1 MVGVGLRQYPTSK
14 GCPSAARLLVTRYA
28 GGVAMPRAS
37 RVHGASI
44 VGLALAAVVLA
55 IAAPAFADSPFDGSW
70 KQGPLREDFTVQQ
83 WLAGCGP
90 APQSG
95 SSGGGETIKITQE
108 GDELSFV
115 GGGRVFKTNG
125 CYDQIPSLVRS
136 THQRDA
142 SGRSWRTNCTTPE
155 GDPRRALLQ
164 TLVAATSDS
173 HIDVVETGRYEV
185 ILAEG
190 RCIADIRRSRGFDLI
205 KRDGADPAP
214 TAAPVVAPT
223 AAPTPDKPVAPRVD
237 CSQPGEAAR
246 LEVRPSR
253 KLLRT
258 GESFSFRGVVVD
270 AQGCATGQN
279 VSFALANADDT
290 SKLTVEP
297 GGKVTVSSGA
307 ALGSAELV
315 ATAAGKSTRVTV
327 EVTSPSQYDE
337 LLARSGLNAK
347 GENENAA
354 ITIIATQTI
363 GGGEARA
370 EDSGARRRLVFAGIV
385 AALAVALLVVW
396 LVVFRRSKRAKKLE
410 AELEERHA
418 ERVRVAEAKRRAQ
431 REKYESEL
439 SAHEASRKAASE
451 AVMSARAAAPAV
463 PVAGQGASPGASAE
477 ALICSACK
485 REYPPGS
492 LFCPHDGNR
501 LQPAS
506 EARSISAGSI
516 CPACKRGFEPGKKV
530 CPFDGEEL
538 IPYAAQASQATAKD
552 RPAGHA
558 KICPTCGGRFEGG
571 AAFCGKDGTALVLL
585 N

>member
-1 MVGVGLRQYPTSK
+1 MRAPRGFLMKKASLLLAMSLFVGVAIMGAE
-14 GCPSAARLLVTRYA
+14 GSAR
-28 GGVAMPRAS
+28 
-37 RVHGASI
+37 
-44 VGLALAAVVLA
+44 
-55 IAAPAFADSPFDGSW
+55 ADSPFDGSW
-70 KQGPLREDFTVQQ
+70 RQGPLREDFTVQQ

-95 SSGGGETIKITQE
+95 SSGGGETVKVTQE

-115 GGGRVFKTNG
+115 GGGRVYKTNA
-125 CYDQIPSLVRS
+125 CYDQIPTLVRS

-142 SGRSWRTNCTTPE
+142 SGRSWRTNCTTPD
-155 GDPRRALLQ
+155 GDPRRTLLQ
-164 TLVAATSDS
+164 TLVVATSDS
-173 HIDVVETGRYEV
+173 HIDVIETGRYEV
-185 ILAEG
+185 ILSDG
-190 RCIADIRRSRGFDLI
+190 RCIADVRRSRGFDLI
-205 KRDGADPAP
+205 KRDGADPVPSAAP
-214 TAAPVVAPT
+214 AVTAAPVPTVEKPAP
-223 AAPTPDKPVAPRVD
+223 PRVD
-237 CSQPGEAAR
+237 CSSPGEPAR

-258 GESFSFRGVVVD
+258 GESFAFRGVVVD
-270 AQGCATGQN
+270 GQGCGTGQN
-279 VSFALANADDT
+279 VTFALANAAD
-290 SKLTVEP
+290 SNKLTVEP
-297 GGKVTVSSGA
+297 SGRVSISAGA
-307 ALGSAELV
+307 TLGTAELI
-315 ATAAGKSTRVTV
+315 ASAAGKSTRVTV

-337 LLARSGLNAK
+337 LLARSGLNSK

-370 EDSGARRRLVFAGIV
+370 EDSGAKRRLVFGAIV
-385 AALAVALLVVW
+385 GGLALALSIVW
-396 LVVFRRSKRAKKLE
+396 FVVFQRSKRAKKLE

-418 ERVRVAEAKRRAQ
+418 ERVRIAEGRRKAQ
-431 REKYESEL
+431 RDKYESDL
-439 SAHEASRKAASE
+439 QAHEASKKAASE
-451 AVMSARAAAPAV
+451 ALAKQS
-463 PVAGQGASPGASAE
+463 SPPGPIQE
-477 ALICSACK
+477 VLTCSACK

-506 EARSISAGSI
+506 EAKSLSAGSI
-516 CPACKRGFEPGKKV
+516 CPACKRGFDPGKKV

-538 IPYAAQASQATAKD
+538 IPYAAQAAQAGASD
-552 RPAGHA
+552 RPAHA

>member
-1 MVGVGLRQYPTSK
+1 MGF
-14 GCPSAARLLVTRYA
+14 LL
-28 GGVAMPRAS
+28 
-37 RVHGASI
+37 
-44 VGLALAAVVLA
+44 LA
-55 IAAPAFADSPFDGSW
+55 IAAPASADSPFDGSW
-70 KQGPLREDFTVQQ
+70 KQGPLREEFTVQQ
-83 WLAGCGP
+83 WLSGCGP

-155 GDPRRALLQ
+155 GDPRRTLLQ

-185 ILAEG
+185 ALAEG
-190 RCIADIRRSRGFDLI
+190 HCIADVRRSRSFDLI
-205 KRDGADPAP
+205 KRDGADPVP

-223 AAPTPDKPVAPRVD
+223 AAPTADKPPPAPKVD

-258 GESFSFRGVVVD
+258 GESFAFRGVVVD
-270 AQGCATGQN
+270 VQGCATGQN
-279 VSFALANADDT
+279 VSFSLANADDKT
-290 SKLTVEP
+290 KLTVEP
-297 GGKVTVSSGA
+297 GGKVTVADSA
-307 ALGSAELV
+307 ALGTVDLV
-315 ATAAGKSTRVTV
+315 ATAVGAAGKSTRVTV
-327 EVTSPSQYDE
+327 ELTSPSQYDE

-354 ITIIATQTI
+354 ITIIATQSI

-370 EDSGARRRLVFAGIV
+370 EDGAGKRRLVFAGIV
-385 AALAVALLVVW
+385 AALAIALSVVW

-439 SAHEASRKAASE
+439 SAHEASKKAASE
-451 AVMSARAAAPAV
+451 AVLKARAAAPAIAA
-463 PVAGQGASPGASAE
+463 PAAGPGQAGASPEG
-477 ALICSACK
+477 LVCSACK

-501 LQPAS
+501 LQAAS
-506 EARSISAGSI
+506 EARSLSTGSI
-516 CPACKRGFEPGKKV
+516 CPACKRGFDPGKKV
-530 CPFDGEEL
+530 CPIDGEEL
-538 IPYAAQASQATAKD
+538 IPYAAQAAQAGAKD
-552 RPAGHA
+552 RPGHA

>member
-1 MVGVGLRQYPTSK
+1 MKL
-14 GCPSAARLLVTRYA
+14 
-28 GGVAMPRAS
+28 
-37 RVHGASI
+37 ASI
-44 VGLALAAVVLA
+44 ARVVSLVLGFPHAPPRFRPATLRVAALIIPIGVVTLGAVGTAA
-55 IAAPAFADSPFDGSW
+55 ADSPFDGSW
-70 KQGPLREDFTVQQ
+70 KQGPLREDFTVQL

-90 APQSG
+90 APQSS

-155 GDPRRALLQ
+155 GDPRRTLLQ

-173 HIDVVETGRYEV
+173 HIEVSETGRYEV
-185 ILAEG
+185 VLAEG
-190 RCIADIRRSRGFDLI
+190 RCIADVRRSRGFDLI
-205 KRDGADPAP
+205 KRDGADPVA
-214 TAAPVVAPT
+214 TAAPVAVPT
-223 AAPTPDKPVAPRVD
+223 AAPTAAKPEKTSPPRVD
-237 CSQPGEAAR
+237 CSQPGEPAR

-258 GESFSFRGVVVD
+258 GESFAFRGVVVD
-270 AQGCATGQN
+270 VQGCATGQN
-279 VSFALANADDT
+279 VTFALANADDK

-297 GGKVTVSSGA
+297 TGKVNVSQTA
-307 ALGSAELV
+307 ALGTADLV

-337 LLARSGLNAK
+337 LLARSGLNAS

-370 EDSGARRRLVFAGIV
+370 EDPGAKRRLAFGGIV
-385 AALAVALLVVW
+385 GALAIALSVVW
-396 LVVFRRSKRAKKLE
+396 FVVFRRSKRAKKLE

-418 ERVRVAEAKRRAQ
+418 ERVRLAEAKRRAQ
-431 REKYESEL
+431 REKYEAEV
-439 SAHEASRKAASE
+439 SAHETSKKAASE
-451 AVMSARAAAPAV
+451 AVIKARSAPPAAP
-463 PVAGQGASPGASAE
+463 GGAAE
-477 ALICSACK
+477 PLVCSTCK

-506 EARSISAGSI
+506 EARSLTVGSI
-516 CPACKRGFEPGKKV
+516 CPACKRGFDPGKKV

-538 IPYAAQASQATAKD
+538 IPYAAQATAKD

>member
-1 MVGVGLRQYPTSK
+1 MAFNVSISKHIGLL
-14 GCPSAARLLVTRYA
+14 AV
-28 GGVAMPRAS
+28 V
-37 RVHGASI
+37 
-44 VGLALAAVVLA
+44 ALATLATLA
-55 IAAPAFADSPFDGSW
+55 ISRTAFADSPFDGSW

-155 GDPRRALLQ
+155 GDPRRTLLQ
-164 TLVAATSDS
+164 TLVAATSDT

-185 ILAEG
+185 VLAEG
-190 RCIADIRRSRGFDLI
+190 RCIADIKRSRSFDLI
-205 KRDGADPAP
+205 KRDGADPVP
-214 TAAPVVAPT
+214 TAAVTT
-223 AAPTPDKPVAPRVD
+223 AAPAPAPTPEKPAAPRVD
-237 CSQPGEAAR
+237 CSNPGEPAR

-279 VSFALANADDT
+279 VSFALANADDK

-297 GGKVTVSSGA
+297 SGKVSVAQSA
-307 ALGSAELV
+307 ALGTADLV
-315 ATAAGKSTRVTV
+315 ASAAGKTTRVTV

-337 LLARSGLNAK
+337 LLARSGLNEK

-363 GGGEARA
+363 GGSEARA
-370 EDSGARRRLVFAGIV
+370 EDGGARRRMVFAGIV
-385 AALAVALLVVW
+385 GALALALSIVW
-396 LVVFRRSKRAKKLE
+396 LVVFRRSKRAKRLE
-410 AELEERHA
+410 SELEERHA
-418 ERVRVAEAKRRAQ
+418 ERVRIAEAKRRAQ
-431 REKYESEL
+431 REKYEAEL
-439 SAHEASRKAASE
+439 SAHEASKKAASE
-451 AVMSARAAAPAV
+451 AMQKARSAPPAAL
-463 PVAGQGASPGASAE
+463 PVAGSAASGTE
-477 ALICSACK
+477 ALVCSTCK

-506 EARSISAGSI
+506 EGKSLSTGSI
-516 CPACKRGFEPGKKV
+516 CPACKRGFDPGKKV

-538 IPYAAQASQATAKD
+538 IPYAAQATAPGGGMD